1 MHRSRPSRAPAQVP
15 ADGKESAG
23 LGGQPDA
30 SDDMT
35 ARGILFVLIAMFA
48 ISVNDTTIKV
58 LSDAYPLHQMVFVRS
73 AIGIVISF
81 VLLRLEGGL
90 ALLRTATPGLHAL
103 RAGLIVLAN
112 MLFFAALAVL
122 PLAEAT
128 ALFFIAPLVI
138 TLLSIPVLGERVGP
152 RRLAAILV
160 GLAGVLVILGIGTGE
175 RATDGDGTALPLW
188 ALALPLLAACCYA
201 GMQVLTRKLGVASRA
216 SAMAI
221 YIQGSFLVVSAAFFV
236 TVGDGRFEAA
246 TGNEALRF
254 LLRAWVWPPVEDWPL
269 FGVLGLASGAI
280 GYCLSNAYRLG
291 PPATI
296 ASYEYVVLP
305 LAIFWGWAIWGEVPG
320 LRTLAGIVLICGA
333 GLYVFLRE
341 RQRARALASARPQR
355 RV

>member
-1 MHRSRPSRAPAQVP
+1 MPRSRPSRAPANVP
-15 ADGKESAG
+15 ADGEAPAG
-23 LGGQPDA
+23 VRDTPGGPPDGPE
-30 SDDMT
+30 DTT

-48 ISVNDTTIKV
+48 ISVNDTTIKF
-58 LSDAYPLHQMVFVRS
+58 LSDTYPLHQMVFVRS

-81 VLLRLEGGL
+81 VLLRVEGGL

-152 RRLAAILV
+152 RRIAAILV
-160 GLAGVLVILGIGTGE
+160 GLVGVLVILGVGGSAP
-175 RATDGDGTALPLW
+175 RGDLPLW
-188 ALALPLLAACCYA
+188 ARALPLLAACCYA

-221 YIQGSFLVVSAAFFV
+221 YIQGSFLLVSAAFFV
-236 TVGDGRFEAA
+236 TVGDGRLEAV
-246 TGNEALRF
+246 TDNEALRF
-254 LLRAWVWPPVEDWPL
+254 LLRAWVWPPMADWPL

-291 PPATI
+291 APATI

-341 RQRARALASARPQR
+341 RERARALASARPQR